1 MAGAVL
7 LIFAI
12 SYVFGRRQRDTE
24 DFFLGGRHVPPV
36 VACLSFVATEISA
49 LTIVGMP
56 HKAFVENWRWIQ
68 FLIGLALARLIV
80 AFLFIPAFYKYRCTS
95 IYEFLGHRF
104 GPATQYT
111 GSLYFLVTRLLA
123 SGVRLYVTCMAVG
136 KIMDWPLAPTI
147 ALFTVVSILFI
158 AFGGIKA
165 VVWAGA
171 YEALF
176 FVVAGVLVVGYLLH
190 NIDGGVATTLQTA
203 GAAGRLSTFHFRLN
217 LNDAS
222 TFWAGLAG
230 GFFSGLVSFG
240 ADQEMVQ
247 RLLTVETRRSSQKT
261 IVATILAVLPVYWLY
276 LLIGTL
282 LYVFYSQH
290 PGLPQPQEAK
300 EIFPHF
306 VRTILPAGL
315 KGLVLGAV
323 VMASIDSPLNSL
335 TSSFVSDIYRPLLR
349 RRASEKHYLLVS
361 RLAVVG
367 FGLLLAGIAAA
378 CSPVGNILDFAF
390 QVLAL
395 PGGSLLGVFLL
406 GLLTRHKGNR
416 ANLPAMLVSTG
427 TCTVLLVLIWQQRL
441 DLGWTWLIVIGTGL
455 TMTLSYLFGLAAR
468 KLVAAPKDQSA

>member
-1 MAGAVL
+1 M
-7 LIFAI
+7 
-12 SYVFGRRQRDTE
+12 
-24 DFFLGGRHVPPV
+24 PV
-36 VACLSFVATEISA
+36 VCCHGGQRPDHRRHAAQGLRRKLA
-49 LTIVGMP
+49 LDSVLDRSG
-56 HKAFVENWRWIQ
+56 
-68 FLIGLALARLIV
+68 LARLIV

-136 KIMDWPLAPTI
+136 KIMDWPLASTI

-190 NIDGGVATTLQTA
+190 NIDGGMATTLQTA
-203 GAAGRLSTFHFRLN
+203 GTAGRLSTFHWKLD

-222 TFWAGLAG
+222 TFWAGMAG

-247 RLLTVETRRSSQKT
+247 RLLTVGTRRSSQKT

-282 LYVFYSQH
+282 LYVFYTRTSRAPAAAGSQGDLS
-290 PGLPQPQEAK
+290 PFRPDD
-300 EIFPHF
+300 
-306 VRTILPAGL
+306 PAGGPQRPCPRRRRHGEYRFAAQL
-315 KGLVLGAV
+315 ADFLLGRG
-323 VMASIDSPLNSL
+323 DL
-335 TSSFVSDIYRPLLR
+335 YRPLLR
-349 RRASEKHYLLVS
+349 QGASEKHYLRVS
-361 RLAVVG
+361 RIAVVG
-367 FGLLLAGIAAA
+367 FGLLLAAIAVA

-395 PGGSLLGVFLL
+395 PGGGAAGRLSPGPA
-406 GLLTRHKGNR
+406 LTRHKANL
-416 ANLPAMLVSTG
+416 ANLPAMLVSTI
-427 TCTVLLVLIWQQRL
+427 TCTVCRIDLATTTGPRL
-441 DLGWTWLIVIGTGL
+441 DLADRDRHGAHDGAR
-455 TMTLSYLFGLAAR
+455 YLFAVAAR
-468 KLVAAPKDQSA
+468 RLVQCQKA